1 MTPSTARVAIVTGGS
16 GGIGQAVAER
26 LARDGLSVVVHYA
39 GNSARAGEV
48 VETITSAG
56 GTAICARADVADE
69 RAVARLFDLTER
81 TYGGVDVVVHAA
93 GRMDLAPLADM
104 DLDVLDQM
112 LRTNVRGTFVV
123 DQQAARRLSP
133 GGSILN
139 FSSSVIGRVL
149 PGYTGYAASKGAVEA
164 MTFILAHELRGRDI
178 TVNAI
183 APGPTA
189 TPLFFEGK
197 DEQAI
202 DRFAHAAPLERLGT
216 PADIAEVAAFL
227 VSPAGHWVNGQTVR
241 ANGGLILTKKS
252 KSFSAERSVVRPP
265 LPARAPGGQA
275 AGGSSPRAAA
285 SSCRRRR
292 ATFPVGPT
300 GSSGTR
306 WNAAGRLGRGNA
318 ASQASRSASSSGWPG
333 SGPAG
338 TT

>member
-1 MTPSTARVAIVTGGS
+1 MAMTPSTARVAIVTGGS

-39 GNSARAGEV
+39 GNSARAEEV

-56 GTAICARADVADE
+56 GTAICASADVADE
-69 RAVARLFDLTER
+69 RAVTRLFDLTER

-241 ANGGLILTKKS
+241 ANGGLI
-252 KSFSAERSVVRPP
+252 
-265 LPARAPGGQA
+265 
-275 AGGSSPRAAA
+275 
-285 SSCRRRR
+285 
-292 ATFPVGPT
+292 
-300 GSSGTR
+300 
-306 WNAAGRLGRGNA
+306 
-318 ASQASRSASSSGWPG
+318 
-333 SGPAG
+333 
-338 TT
+338 